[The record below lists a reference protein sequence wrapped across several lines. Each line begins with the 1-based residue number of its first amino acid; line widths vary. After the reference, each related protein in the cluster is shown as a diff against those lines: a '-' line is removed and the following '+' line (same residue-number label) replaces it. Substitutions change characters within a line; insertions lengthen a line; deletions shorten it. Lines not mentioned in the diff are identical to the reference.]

1 MNKFILFSN
10 IKGGVGKTTLS
21 AHFTEYLAE
30 HEYPVA
36 AVDADLQASLSRH
49 RERDVK
55 EDPQRPLPWEV
66 IKLNT
71 FDGEKVKAVVK
82 KLKQVDGIIVVDCP
96 GNLNDNNL
104 SILFEAADFIVVP
117 MAFDVDTIDA
127 TNIFINVVK
136 KRSKAKLL
144 FLPNRINVSEGRA
157 QDLAIRDKDIKDQG
171 RQGNAENQ
179 AECGHQAL
187 HNHLPT
193 RHVSVHDTRRA
204 LRSNHQRNQKEEII
218 HHHGKRKKEFKES
231 LNDEG
236 HGKEPGRN
244 GGRGHQ

>member
-10 IKGGVGKTTLS
+10 IKGGVGKTTLC

-30 HEYPVA
+30 QEFPVA

-55 EDPQRPLPWEV
+55 EDPERPIPGEV

-71 FDGEKVKAVVK
+71 FEKDKVESVVK
-82 KLKQVDGIIVVDCP
+82 KLKKVDGIIVVDCP

-104 SILFEAADFIVVP
+104 SVLFEAADLIVVP

-127 TNIFINVVK
+127 TGIFTNVVK

-144 FLPNRINVSEGRA
+144 FLPNRINVSEGKA
-157 QDLAIRDKDIKDQG
+157 KELEMRDRTIKDLNRIGKVLPRIKQSVIIK
-171 RQGNAENQ
+171 RYTTIYPLDMYQYMALEEPFNAII
-179 AECGHQAL
+179 AE
-187 HNHLPT
+187 
-193 RHVSVHDTRRA
+193 
-204 LRSNHQRNQKEEII
+204 I
-218 HHHGKRKKEFKES
+218 KKIK
-231 LNDEG
+231 
-236 HGKEPGRN
+236 
-244 GGRGHQ
+244 

>member
-157 QDLAIRDKDIKDQG
+157 QDLIIQEKNIKDLNKVGKVMPRIKQSVVIK
-171 RQGNAENQ
+171 RYTTIYPLDMYQYM
-179 AECGHQAL
+179 AL
-187 HNHLPT
+187 EEPFE
-193 RHVSVHDTRRA
+193 A
-204 LRSNHQRNQKEEII
+204 IIKEI
-218 HHHGKRKKEFKES
+218 KKK
-231 LNDEG
+231 
-236 HGKEPGRN
+236 K
-244 GGRGHQ
+244 

>member
-117 MAFDVDTIDA
+117 MAFDIDTIDA

-157 QDLAIRDKDIKDQG
+157 QDLIIQEKNIKDLNKVGKVMPRIKQSVVIK
-171 RQGNAENQ
+171 RYTTIYPLDMYQYM
-179 AECGHQAL
+179 AL
-187 HNHLPT
+187 EEPFE
-193 RHVSVHDTRRA
+193 A
-204 LRSNHQRNQKEEII
+204 IIKEI
-218 HHHGKRKKEFKES
+218 KKK
-231 LNDEG
+231 
-236 HGKEPGRN
+236 K
-244 GGRGHQ
+244 

>member
-55 EDPQRPLPWEV
+55 EAPQRPLPWEV

-104 SILFEAADFIVVP
+104 SILFEAADFIVIP
-117 MAFDVDTIDA
+117 MAFDIDTIDA

-157 QDLAIRDKDIKDQG
+157 QDLIIQEKNIKDLNKVGKVMPRIKQSVVIK
-171 RQGNAENQ
+171 RYTTIYPLDMYQYM
-179 AECGHQAL
+179 AL
-187 HNHLPT
+187 EEPFE
-193 RHVSVHDTRRA
+193 A
-204 LRSNHQRNQKEEII
+204 IIKEI
-218 HHHGKRKKEFKES
+218 KKK
-231 LNDEG
+231 
-236 HGKEPGRN
+236 K
-244 GGRGHQ
+244 

>member
-1 MNKFILFSN
+1 MNKIVLFSN

-55 EDPQRPLPWEV
+55 EDPKRPLPWEV

-104 SILFEAADFIVVP
+104 SILFEAADFIVIP
-117 MAFDVDTIDA
+117 MAFDIDTIDA

-157 QDLAIRDKDIKDQG
+157 QDLIIQEKNIKDLNKVGKVMPRIKQSVVIK
-171 RQGNAENQ
+171 RYTTIYPLDMYQYM
-179 AECGHQAL
+179 AL
-187 HNHLPT
+187 EEPFE
-193 RHVSVHDTRRA
+193 A
-204 LRSNHQRNQKEEII
+204 IIKEI
-218 HHHGKRKKEFKES
+218 KKK
-231 LNDEG
+231 
-236 HGKEPGRN
+236 K
-244 GGRGHQ
+244 

>member
-1 MNKFILFSN
+1 MFILFSN

-55 EDPQRPLPWEV
+55 EDPKRPLPWEV

-104 SILFEAADFIVVP
+104 SILFEAADFIVIP
-117 MAFDVDTIDA
+117 MAFDIDTIDA

-157 QDLAIRDKDIKDQG
+157 QDLIIQEKNIKDLNKVGKVMPRIKQSVVIK
-171 RQGNAENQ
+171 RFTTIYPLDMYQYM
-179 AECGHQAL
+179 AL
-187 HNHLPT
+187 EEPFE
-193 RHVSVHDTRRA
+193 A
-204 LRSNHQRNQKEEII
+204 IIKEI
-218 HHHGKRKKEFKES
+218 KKK
-231 LNDEG
+231 
-236 HGKEPGRN
+236 K
-244 GGRGHQ
+244 

>member
-144 FLPNRINVSEGRA
+144 FLPNRINVSEGRV
-157 QDLAIRDKDIKDQG
+157 QDLAIRDKDIKDLNKVGKVMPRIKQ
-171 RQGNAENQ
+171 
-179 AECGHQAL
+179 
-187 HNHLPT
+187 
-193 RHVSVHDTRRA
+193 SVVIKRYTTIYPLDMYQYMTLEEPFEA
-204 LRSNHQRNQKEEII
+204 IIKEI
-218 HHHGKRKKEFKES
+218 KKK
-231 LNDEG
+231 
-236 HGKEPGRN
+236 K
-244 GGRGHQ
+244 

>member
-55 EDPQRPLPWEV
+55 EDPKRPLPWEV

-157 QDLAIRDKDIKDQG
+157 QDLAIRDKDIKDLNKVGKVMPRIKQSVVIK
-171 RQGNAENQ
+171 RYTTIYPLDMYQYM
-179 AECGHQAL
+179 AL
-187 HNHLPT
+187 EEPFE
-193 RHVSVHDTRRA
+193 A
-204 LRSNHQRNQKEEII
+204 IIKEI
-218 HHHGKRKKEFKES
+218 KKK
-231 LNDEG
+231 
-236 HGKEPGRN
+236 K
-244 GGRGHQ
+244 

>member
-49 RERDVK
+49 RERDVM
-55 EDPQRPLPWEV
+55 EDPKRPLPWEV

-157 QDLAIRDKDIKDQG
+157 QDLAIRDKDIKDLNKVGKVMPRIKQ
-171 RQGNAENQ
+171 
-179 AECGHQAL
+179 
-187 HNHLPT
+187 
-193 RHVSVHDTRRA
+193 SVVIKRYTTIYPLDMYQYMTLEEPFEA
-204 LRSNHQRNQKEEII
+204 IIKEI
-218 HHHGKRKKEFKES
+218 KKK
-231 LNDEG
+231 
-236 HGKEPGRN
+236 K
-244 GGRGHQ
+244 

>member
-10 IKGGVGKTTLS
+10 IKGGVGKTTLC

-30 HEYPVA
+30 QEFPVA

-55 EDPQRPLPWEV
+55 EDPKRPIPWEV

-71 FDGEKVKAVVK
+71 FEKDKVESVVK
-82 KLKQVDGIIVVDCP
+82 KLKKVDGIIVVDCP

-104 SILFEAADFIVVP
+104 SVLFEAADLIVVP

-127 TNIFINVVK
+127 TGIFVNVVK

-144 FLPNRINVSEGRA
+144 FLPNRINVSEGKA
-157 QDLAIRDKDIKDQG
+157 KELEMRDKTIKDLNRIGKVLPRIKQSVIIK
-171 RQGNAENQ
+171 RYTTIYPLDMYQYMALEEPFNAIV
-179 AECGHQAL
+179 AE
-187 HNHLPT
+187 
-193 RHVSVHDTRRA
+193 
-204 LRSNHQRNQKEEII
+204 I
-218 HHHGKRKKEFKES
+218 KKIK
-231 LNDEG
+231 
-236 HGKEPGRN
+236 
-244 GGRGHQ
+244 

>member
-157 QDLAIRDKDIKDQG
+157 QDLAIRDKDIKDLNKVGKVMPRIKQSVVIK
-171 RQGNAENQ
+171 RYTTIYPLDMYQYM
-179 AECGHQAL
+179 AL
-187 HNHLPT
+187 EEPFE
-193 RHVSVHDTRRA
+193 A
-204 LRSNHQRNQKEEII
+204 IIKEI
-218 HHHGKRKKEFKES
+218 KKK
-231 LNDEG
+231 
-236 HGKEPGRN
+236 K
-244 GGRGHQ
+244 

>member
-55 EDPQRPLPWEV
+55 EDPKRPLPWEV

-104 SILFEAADFIVVP
+104 SILFEAADFIVIP
-117 MAFDVDTIDA
+117 MAFDIDTIDA

-157 QDLAIRDKDIKDQG
+157 QDLAIRDKDIKDLNKVGKVMPRIKQ
-171 RQGNAENQ
+171 
-179 AECGHQAL
+179 
-187 HNHLPT
+187 
-193 RHVSVHDTRRA
+193 SVIIKRYTTIYPLDMYQYMTLEEPFEA
-204 LRSNHQRNQKEEII
+204 IIKEI
-218 HHHGKRKKEFKES
+218 KKK
-231 LNDEG
+231 
-236 HGKEPGRN
+236 K
-244 GGRGHQ
+244 

>member
-55 EDPQRPLPWEV
+55 EDPKRPLPWEV

-117 MAFDVDTIDA
+117 MAFAVDTIDA

-157 QDLAIRDKDIKDQG
+157 QDLAIRDKDIKDLNKVGKVMPRIKQ
-171 RQGNAENQ
+171 
-179 AECGHQAL
+179 
-187 HNHLPT
+187 
-193 RHVSVHDTRRA
+193 SVVIKRYTTIYPLDMYQYMTLEEPFEA
-204 LRSNHQRNQKEEII
+204 IIKEI
-218 HHHGKRKKEFKES
+218 KKK
-231 LNDEG
+231 
-236 HGKEPGRN
+236 K
-244 GGRGHQ
+244 

>member
-10 IKGGVGKTTLS
+10 IKGGVGKTTLC

-30 HEYPVA
+30 QEFPVA

-55 EDPQRPLPWEV
+55 EDPKRPIPWEV

-71 FDGEKVKAVVK
+71 FEKDKVESVVK
-82 KLKQVDGIIVVDCP
+82 KLKKVDGIIVVDCP

-104 SILFEAADFIVVP
+104 SVLFEAADLIVVP

-127 TNIFINVVK
+127 TGIFTNVVK

-144 FLPNRINVSEGRA
+144 FLPNRINVSEGKA
-157 QDLAIRDKDIKDQG
+157 KELEMRDRTIKDLNRIGKVLPRIKQSVIIK
-171 RQGNAENQ
+171 RYTTIYPLDMYQYMALEEPFNAII
-179 AECGHQAL
+179 AE
-187 HNHLPT
+187 
-193 RHVSVHDTRRA
+193 
-204 LRSNHQRNQKEEII
+204 I
-218 HHHGKRKKEFKES
+218 KKIK
-231 LNDEG
+231 
-236 HGKEPGRN
+236 
-244 GGRGHQ
+244 

>member
-55 EDPQRPLPWEV
+55 EDPKRPLPWEV

-127 TNIFINVVK
+127 TNIFISVVK

-157 QDLAIRDKDIKDQG
+157 QDLAIRDKDIKDLNKVGKVMPRIKQ
-171 RQGNAENQ
+171 
-179 AECGHQAL
+179 
-187 HNHLPT
+187 
-193 RHVSVHDTRRA
+193 SVIIKRYTTIYPLDMYQYMTLEEPFEA
-204 LRSNHQRNQKEEII
+204 IIKEI
-218 HHHGKRKKEFKES
+218 KKK
-231 LNDEG
+231 
-236 HGKEPGRN
+236 K
-244 GGRGHQ
+244 

>member
-55 EDPQRPLPWEV
+55 EDPKRPLPWEV

-104 SILFEAADFIVVP
+104 SILFEAADFIVIP
-117 MAFDVDTIDA
+117 MAFDIDTIDA

-157 QDLAIRDKDIKDQG
+157 QDLIIQEKNIKDLNKVGKVMPRIKQSVVIK
-171 RQGNAENQ
+171 RYTTIYPLDMYQYM
-179 AECGHQAL
+179 AL
-187 HNHLPT
+187 EEPFE
-193 RHVSVHDTRRA
+193 A
-204 LRSNHQRNQKEEII
+204 IIKEIT
-218 HHHGKRKKEFKES
+218 KKK
-231 LNDEG
+231 
-236 HGKEPGRN
+236 
-244 GGRGHQ
+244 

>member
-55 EDPQRPLPWEV
+55 EDPKRPLPWEV

-82 KLKQVDGIIVVDCP
+82 KLKQVEGIIVVDCP

-157 QDLAIRDKDIKDQG
+157 QDLAIRDKDIKDLNKVGKVMPRIKQ
-171 RQGNAENQ
+171 
-179 AECGHQAL
+179 
-187 HNHLPT
+187 
-193 RHVSVHDTRRA
+193 SVVIKRYTTIYPLDMYQYMTLEEPFEA
-204 LRSNHQRNQKEEII
+204 IIKEI
-218 HHHGKRKKEFKES
+218 KKNK
-231 LNDEG
+231 
-236 HGKEPGRN
+236 
-244 GGRGHQ
+244 

>member
-104 SILFEAADFIVVP
+104 SILLEAADFIVVP

-157 QDLAIRDKDIKDQG
+157 QDLAIRDKDIKDLNKVGKVMPRIKQ
-171 RQGNAENQ
+171 
-179 AECGHQAL
+179 
-187 HNHLPT
+187 
-193 RHVSVHDTRRA
+193 SVVIKRYTTIYPLDMYQYMTLEEPFEA
-204 LRSNHQRNQKEEII
+204 IIKEI
-218 HHHGKRKKEFKES
+218 KKK
-231 LNDEG
+231 
-236 HGKEPGRN
+236 K
-244 GGRGHQ
+244 

>member
-1 MNKFILFSN
+1 MNKFVLFSN

-21 AHFTEYLAE
+21 AHFTEYLVE
-30 HEYPVA
+30 HEFPVA
-36 AVDADLQASLSRH
+36 AVDADLQSSLSRH

-55 EDPQRPLPWEV
+55 EDPKRPLPWEV

-104 SILFEAADFIVVP
+104 GIFFEAADYIVVP
-117 MAFDVDTIDA
+117 MAFDIDTIDA
-127 TNIFINVVK
+127 TEIFVNVVQ

-157 QDLAIRDKDIKDQG
+157 KDLEMRDQTIKQLNKVGKVLPRIKQSVIIKRYTTIYPLDMYQY
-171 RQGNAENQ
+171 
-179 AECGHQAL
+179 QAL
-187 HNHLPT
+187 EEPFE
-193 RHVSVHDTRRA
+193 A
-204 LRSNHQRNQKEEII
+204 IIKEI
-218 HHHGKRKKEFKES
+218 KKK
-231 LNDEG
+231 
-236 HGKEPGRN
+236 K
-244 GGRGHQ
+244 

>member
-157 QDLAIRDKDIKDQG
+157 QDLAIRDKDIKDLNKVGKVMPRIKQ
-171 RQGNAENQ
+171 
-179 AECGHQAL
+179 
-187 HNHLPT
+187 
-193 RHVSVHDTRRA
+193 SVVIKRYTTIYPLDMYQYMTLEEPFEA
-204 LRSNHQRNQKEEII
+204 IIKEI
-218 HHHGKRKKEFKES
+218 KKK
-231 LNDEG
+231 
-236 HGKEPGRN
+236 K
-244 GGRGHQ
+244 

>member
-104 SILFEAADFIVVP
+104 SILFEAADFIVIP

-127 TNIFINVVK
+127 TNIFISVVK

-157 QDLAIRDKDIKDQG
+157 QDLAIRDKDIKDLNKVGKVMPRIKQ
-171 RQGNAENQ
+171 
-179 AECGHQAL
+179 
-187 HNHLPT
+187 
-193 RHVSVHDTRRA
+193 SVIIKRYTTIYPLDMYQYMTLEEPFEA
-204 LRSNHQRNQKEEII
+204 IIKEI
-218 HHHGKRKKEFKES
+218 KKK
-231 LNDEG
+231 
-236 HGKEPGRN
+236 K
-244 GGRGHQ
+244 

>member
-55 EDPQRPLPWEV
+55 EDPKRPLPWEV

-136 KRSKAKLL
+136 KRSKAKLW

-157 QDLAIRDKDIKDQG
+157 QDLAIRDKDIKDLNKVGKVMPRIKQ
-171 RQGNAENQ
+171 
-179 AECGHQAL
+179 
-187 HNHLPT
+187 
-193 RHVSVHDTRRA
+193 SVVIKRYTTIYPLDMYQYMTLEEPFEA
-204 LRSNHQRNQKEEII
+204 IIKEI
-218 HHHGKRKKEFKES
+218 KKK
-231 LNDEG
+231 
-236 HGKEPGRN
+236 K
-244 GGRGHQ
+244 

>member
-55 EDPQRPLPWEV
+55 EDPKRPLPWEV

-104 SILFEAADFIVVP
+104 SILFEAADFIVIP
-117 MAFDVDTIDA
+117 MAFDIDTIDA

-157 QDLAIRDKDIKDQG
+157 QDLIIQEKNIKDLNKVGKVMPRIKQSVVIK
-171 RQGNAENQ
+171 RYTTIYPLDMYQYM
-179 AECGHQAL
+179 AL
-187 HNHLPT
+187 EEPFE
-193 RHVSVHDTRRA
+193 A
-204 LRSNHQRNQKEEII
+204 IIKEI
-218 HHHGKRKKEFKES
+218 KKK
-231 LNDEG
+231 
-236 HGKEPGRN
+236 K
-244 GGRGHQ
+244 

>member
-55 EDPQRPLPWEV
+55 EDPKRPLPWEV

-117 MAFDVDTIDA
+117 MAFDVDTTDA

-157 QDLAIRDKDIKDQG
+157 QDLAIRDKDIKDLNKVGKVMPRIKQ
-171 RQGNAENQ
+171 
-179 AECGHQAL
+179 
-187 HNHLPT
+187 
-193 RHVSVHDTRRA
+193 SVVIKRYTTIYPLDMYQYMTLEEPFEA
-204 LRSNHQRNQKEEII
+204 IIKEI
-218 HHHGKRKKEFKES
+218 KKK
-231 LNDEG
+231 
-236 HGKEPGRN
+236 K
-244 GGRGHQ
+244 

>member
-1 MNKFILFSN
+1 M
-10 IKGGVGKTTLS
+10 GKTTLS

-144 FLPNRINVSEGRA
+144 FLPNRINVSEGRV
-157 QDLAIRDKDIKDQG
+157 QDLAIRDKDIKDLNKVGKVMPRIKQ
-171 RQGNAENQ
+171 
-179 AECGHQAL
+179 
-187 HNHLPT
+187 
-193 RHVSVHDTRRA
+193 SVVIKRYTTIYPLDMYQYMTLEEPFEA
-204 LRSNHQRNQKEEII
+204 IIKEI
-218 HHHGKRKKEFKES
+218 KKK
-231 LNDEG
+231 
-236 HGKEPGRN
+236 K
-244 GGRGHQ
+244 

>member
-36 AVDADLQASLSRH
+36 AVDADLQASLTRH

-55 EDPQRPLPWEV
+55 EDPKRPLPWEV

-157 QDLAIRDKDIKDQG
+157 QDLAIRDKDIKDLNKVGKVMPRIKQ
-171 RQGNAENQ
+171 
-179 AECGHQAL
+179 
-187 HNHLPT
+187 
-193 RHVSVHDTRRA
+193 SVVIKRYTTIYPLDMYQYMTLEEPFEA
-204 LRSNHQRNQKEEII
+204 IIKEI
-218 HHHGKRKKEFKES
+218 KKK
-231 LNDEG
+231 
-236 HGKEPGRN
+236 K
-244 GGRGHQ
+244 

>member
-10 IKGGVGKTTLS
+10 IKGGVGKTTLC

-30 HEYPVA
+30 QEFPVA

-55 EDPQRPLPWEV
+55 EDPERPIPWEV

-71 FDGEKVKAVVK
+71 FEKDKVESVVK
-82 KLKQVDGIIVVDCP
+82 KLKKVDGIIVVDCP

-104 SILFEAADFIVVP
+104 SVLFEAADLIVVP

-127 TNIFINVVK
+127 TGIFTNVVK

-144 FLPNRINVSEGRA
+144 FLPNRINVSEGKAKELEMRDRTIKELNRIGKVLPRIKQSVIIKRYTTIYPLDMYQYMA
-157 QDLAIRDKDIKDQG
+157 LEEPFNAIIAEIK
-171 RQGNAENQ
+171 
-179 AECGHQAL
+179 
-187 HNHLPT
+187 
-193 RHVSVHDTRRA
+193 
-204 LRSNHQRNQKEEII
+204 KI
-218 HHHGKRKKEFKES
+218 K
-231 LNDEG
+231 
-236 HGKEPGRN
+236 
-244 GGRGHQ
+244 

>member
-157 QDLAIRDKDIKDQG
+157 QDLTIRDKDIKDLNKVGKVMPRIKQ
-171 RQGNAENQ
+171 
-179 AECGHQAL
+179 
-187 HNHLPT
+187 
-193 RHVSVHDTRRA
+193 SVVIKRYTTIYPLDMYQYMTLEEPFEA
-204 LRSNHQRNQKEEII
+204 IIKEI
-218 HHHGKRKKEFKES
+218 KKK
-231 LNDEG
+231 
-236 HGKEPGRN
+236 K
-244 GGRGHQ
+244 

>member
-1 MNKFILFSN
+1 MNKIVLFSN

-55 EDPQRPLPWEV
+55 EDPKRPLPWEV

-157 QDLAIRDKDIKDQG
+157 QDLAIRDKDIKDLNKVGKVMPRIKQ
-171 RQGNAENQ
+171 
-179 AECGHQAL
+179 
-187 HNHLPT
+187 
-193 RHVSVHDTRRA
+193 SVVIKRYTTIYPLDMYQYMTLEEPFEA
-204 LRSNHQRNQKEEII
+204 IIKEI
-218 HHHGKRKKEFKES
+218 KKK
-231 LNDEG
+231 
-236 HGKEPGRN
+236 K
-244 GGRGHQ
+244 

>member
-136 KRSKAKLL
+136 KRSKAKLW

-157 QDLAIRDKDIKDQG
+157 QDLAIRDKDIKDLNKVGKVMPRIKQ
-171 RQGNAENQ
+171 
-179 AECGHQAL
+179 
-187 HNHLPT
+187 
-193 RHVSVHDTRRA
+193 SVVIKRYTTIYPLDMYQYMTLEEPFEA
-204 LRSNHQRNQKEEII
+204 IIKEI
-218 HHHGKRKKEFKES
+218 KKNK
-231 LNDEG
+231 
-236 HGKEPGRN
+236 
-244 GGRGHQ
+244 

>member
-10 IKGGVGKTTLS
+10 IKGGVGKTTLC

-30 HEYPVA
+30 QEFPVA

-55 EDPQRPLPWEV
+55 EDPKRPIPWEV

-71 FDGEKVKAVVK
+71 FEKDKVESVVK
-82 KLKQVDGIIVVDCP
+82 KLKKVDGIIVVDCP

-104 SILFEAADFIVVP
+104 SVLFEAADLIVVP

-127 TNIFINVVK
+127 TGIFTNVVK

-144 FLPNRINVSEGRA
+144 FLPNRINVSEGKA
-157 QDLAIRDKDIKDQG
+157 KELEMRDKTIKDLNRIGKVLPRIKQSVIIK
-171 RQGNAENQ
+171 RYTTIYPLDMYQYMALEEPFNAII
-179 AECGHQAL
+179 AE
-187 HNHLPT
+187 
-193 RHVSVHDTRRA
+193 
-204 LRSNHQRNQKEEII
+204 I
-218 HHHGKRKKEFKES
+218 KKIK
-231 LNDEG
+231 
-236 HGKEPGRN
+236 
-244 GGRGHQ
+244 

>member
-55 EDPQRPLPWEV
+55 EDPKRPLPWEV

-104 SILFEAADFIVVP
+104 SILFEAADFIVIP
-117 MAFDVDTIDA
+117 MAFDIDTIDA

-157 QDLAIRDKDIKDQG
+157 QDLIIQEKNIKDLNKVGKVMPRIKQSVVIK
-171 RQGNAENQ
+171 RYTTIYPLDMYQYM
-179 AECGHQAL
+179 AL
-187 HNHLPT
+187 EEPFE
-193 RHVSVHDTRRA
+193 A
-204 LRSNHQRNQKEEII
+204 IIKEI
-218 HHHGKRKKEFKES
+218 KKEK
-231 LNDEG
+231 
-236 HGKEPGRN
+236 
-244 GGRGHQ
+244 

>member
-10 IKGGVGKTTLS
+10 IKGGVGKTTLC

-30 HEYPVA
+30 QEFPVA

-55 EDPQRPLPWEV
+55 EDPERPIPWEV

-71 FDGEKVKAVVK
+71 FEKDKVESVVK
-82 KLKQVDGIIVVDCP
+82 KLKKVDGIIVVDCP

-104 SILFEAADFIVVP
+104 SVLFEAADLIVVP

-127 TNIFINVVK
+127 TGIFTNVVK

-144 FLPNRINVSEGRA
+144 FLPNRINVSEGKA
-157 QDLAIRDKDIKDQG
+157 KELEMRDRTIKDLNRIGKVLPRIKQSVIIK
-171 RQGNAENQ
+171 RYTTIYPLDMYQYMALEEPFNAII
-179 AECGHQAL
+179 AE
-187 HNHLPT
+187 
-193 RHVSVHDTRRA
+193 
-204 LRSNHQRNQKEEII
+204 I
-218 HHHGKRKKEFKES
+218 KRIK
-231 LNDEG
+231 
-236 HGKEPGRN
+236 
-244 GGRGHQ
+244 

>member
-10 IKGGVGKTTLS
+10 IKGGVGKTTLC

-30 HEYPVA
+30 QEFPVA

-55 EDPQRPLPWEV
+55 EDPKRPIPWEV

-71 FDGEKVKAVVK
+71 FEKDKVESVVK
-82 KLKQVDGIIVVDCP
+82 KLKKVDGIIVVDCP

-104 SILFEAADFIVVP
+104 SVLFEAADLIVVP

-127 TNIFINVVK
+127 TGIFVNVVK

-144 FLPNRINVSEGRA
+144 FLPNRINVSEGKA
-157 QDLAIRDKDIKDQG
+157 KELEMRDRTIKDLNRIGKVLPRIKQSVIIK
-171 RQGNAENQ
+171 RYTTIYPLDMYQYMALEEPFNAII
-179 AECGHQAL
+179 AE
-187 HNHLPT
+187 
-193 RHVSVHDTRRA
+193 
-204 LRSNHQRNQKEEII
+204 I
-218 HHHGKRKKEFKES
+218 KKIK
-231 LNDEG
+231 
-236 HGKEPGRN
+236 
-244 GGRGHQ
+244 

>member
-1 MNKFILFSN
+1 MNKFVLFSN

-21 AHFTEYLAE
+21 AHFTEYLVE
-30 HEYPVA
+30 HELPVA

-55 EDPQRPLPWEV
+55 EDPKRPLPWEV

-104 SILFEAADFIVVP
+104 GILFEAADYIVVP
-117 MAFDVDTIDA
+117 MAFDIDTIDA
-127 TNIFINVVK
+127 TEIFVNVVQ

-157 QDLAIRDKDIKDQG
+157 KDLEMRDQTIKQLNKVGKVLPRIKQSVIIKRYTTIYPLDMYQY
-171 RQGNAENQ
+171 
-179 AECGHQAL
+179 QAL
-187 HNHLPT
+187 EEPFE
-193 RHVSVHDTRRA
+193 A
-204 LRSNHQRNQKEEII
+204 IIKEI
-218 HHHGKRKKEFKES
+218 KKK
-231 LNDEG
+231 
-236 HGKEPGRN
+236 K
-244 GGRGHQ
+244 